1 MTSGLRKAHKF
12 IWLLLI
18 IIVPVIM
25 FFSIKDLNI
34 FSIEGNTT
42 SQIKSSKKSKLY
54 SFENDIIKG
63 AIFESE
69 IEIILKSTLK
79 NSSSIVYGMDEK
91 GNRLDAIGQLTTV
104 GIYNFNIN
112 SLPKGIIIFD
122 DIKQVEI
129 TKLNFKWD

>member
-18 IIVPVIM
+18 IIIPMIM